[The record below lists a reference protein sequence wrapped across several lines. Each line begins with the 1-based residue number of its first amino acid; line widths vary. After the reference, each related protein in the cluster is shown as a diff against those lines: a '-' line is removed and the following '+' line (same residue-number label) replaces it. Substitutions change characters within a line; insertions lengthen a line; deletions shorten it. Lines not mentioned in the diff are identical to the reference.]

1 MDNLHQG
8 IRMRIYSSILLLLV
22 SAFFLT
28 STTITYAGTPVEF
41 SWAVLSD
48 TETGPKPLDFSSIPQ
63 LKNGTT
69 LQIYIEQK
77 PGAFIY
83 IYLVDSIGGLSFIF
97 PSDPQQYDA
106 AVPGDQ
112 VVRIP
117 PETARF
123 ELTPPNGQEKLY
135 LLASPTRL
143 TKLEQLTTTYL
154 KNESD
159 TIARSDVF
167 KELKLIHRKHSA
179 LAQKTETSVP
189 VAGTVATRG
198 GASTF
203 NAIHVKTDSLYS
215 RILRI
220 NHD

>member
-1 MDNLHQG
+1 
-8 IRMRIYSSILLLLV
+8 MRISRLTLQLLMSVLLL
-22 SAFFLT
+22 T
-28 STTITYAGTPVEF
+28 CTTFSWAGTPVEF
-41 SWAVLSD
+41 SWAVLTD
-48 TETGPKPLDFSSIPQ
+48 TATGAKPLDFSSIPK

-83 IYLVDSIGGLSFIF
+83 IYLIDSTGGLSFIF
-97 PSDPQQYDA
+97 PNDLQVYSST
-106 AVPGDQ
+106 PGDQ

-135 LLASPTRL
+135 LLGSPTRL
-143 TKLEQLTTTYL
+143 TKLEGLTKTFL

-159 TIARSDVF
+159 AVARAAVI

-189 VAGTVATRG
+189 VAGTIRTRG
-198 GASTF
+198 ATKTTF
-203 NAIHVKTDSLYS
+203 DAVHVKTDSPYS

>member
-1 MDNLHQG
+1 
-8 IRMRIYSSILLLLV
+8 MRISRLILQLLV
-22 SAFFLT
+22 SVLFLT
-28 STTITYAGTPVEF
+28 CTTFSWAGTPVEF

-48 TETGPKPLDFSSIPQ
+48 TATGAKPLDFSTIPK

-83 IYLVDSIGGLSFIF
+83 IYLIDSTGGLSFIF
-97 PSDPQQYDA
+97 PNDLQVYSST
-106 AVPGDQ
+106 PGDQ

-143 TKLEQLTTTYL
+143 RELEDLTTTFL

-159 TIARSDVF
+159 TVARSAVI
-167 KELKLIHRKHSA
+167 KELKLIHRKHSS

-189 VAGTVATRG
+189 VAGTIRTRG
-198 GASTF
+198 AAESTF
-203 NAIHVKTDSLYS
+203 DAIHVKTDSLYS